1 MLNRVLGFDLV
12 ADSLEGSG
20 IVHCEV
26 SEHLAVDLDTSL
38 MDEAHE
44 LGVGK
49 ILKTCSSVDTLNPEG
64 AEVALFLLAV
74 AVSIGQTFL
83 PGIFGDGPD
92 VTARA
97 IVAAGEFEDFL
108 AFCS

>member
-1 MLNRVLGFDLV
+1 MNRVLGFDLV

-20 IVHCEV
+20 VVHCEV
-26 SEHLAVDLDTSL
+26 SEHLAVDLDACL
-38 MDEAHE
+38 VDEAHE
-44 LGVGK
+44 LGVGEV
-49 ILKTCSSVDTLNPEG
+49 LNAGSSVDTLNPEC

-74 AVSIGQTFL
+74 AVSIGQTFF

-97 IVAAGEFEDFL
+97 LVAAGVLEDFL
-108 AFCS
+108 AF

>member
-20 IVHCEV
+20 VVHCEV

-49 ILKTCSSVDTLNPEG
+49 ILKACGSVDTLNPEG
-64 AEVALFLLAV
+64 TEVTLLVLAV
-74 AVSIGQTFL
+74 TVSVGETLFPCVL
-83 PGIFGDGPD
+83 CYGPH
-92 VTARA
+92 
-97 IVAAGEFEDFL
+97 VAAASEVTTGKFEDFF
-108 AFCS
+108 AASS